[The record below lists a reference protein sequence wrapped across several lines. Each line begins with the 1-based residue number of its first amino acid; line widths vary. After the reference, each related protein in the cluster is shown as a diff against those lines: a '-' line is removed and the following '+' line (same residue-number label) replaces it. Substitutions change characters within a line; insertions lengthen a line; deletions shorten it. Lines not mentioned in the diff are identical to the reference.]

1 VGTARLEEAIAAY
14 REAAQELTRELATLD
29 WAMIKNNLGNV

>member
-1 VGTARLEEAIAAY
+1 VGTARLEKAIAAY
-14 REAAQELTRELATLD
+14 REAALTREFATLD